1 MIIDLHCDTISV
13 LTHKEGL
20 NLLDNDLQVDIN
32 KLKAG
37 NYLAQCFALFT
48 YLKQEAPYED
58 TLKML
63 SCFQKEIKNNKLN
76 LATSVNSLNPN
87 ELNAILTIEDLGVIE
102 EDLSRLDYLYESG
115 VRIASLTWNFKN
127 SIGYP
132 NKINLQ
138 TGKTEPDNENGL
150 TEFGKKVINIMEEKG
165 IIIDVSHL
173 SDKGFWDV
181 LNNTTKPFIATHSNS
196 RSICN
201 HTRNLSDEM
210 IIALNKRGG
219 VMGMNFCTA
228 FINSDAQI
236 TTVKDIIKHIDY
248 IKKIASI
255 DVIALGTDF
264 DGIGRT
270 TEIDNASQMG
280 ILIDALKTHGYTY
293 LEINKITHLNFLR
306 VFGEVCHD

>member
-1 MIIDLHCDTISV
+1 M
-13 LTHKEGL
+13 
-20 NLLDNDLQVDIN
+20 
-32 KLKAG
+32 
-37 NYLAQCFALFT
+37 
-48 YLKQEAPYED
+48 
-58 TLKML
+58 
-63 SCFQKEIKNNKLN
+63 
-76 LATSVNSLNPN
+76 
-87 ELNAILTIEDLGVIE
+87 
-102 EDLSRLDYLYESG
+102 
-115 VRIASLTWNFKN
+115 TWNFKN

-165 IIIDVSHL
+165 IIVDVSHL

-201 HTRNLSDEM
+201 HTRNLTDEM

-236 TTVKDIIKHIDY
+236 TTVEDIIKHIDY

-280 ILIDALKTHGYTY
+280 MLIDALKMHGYTD

-306 VFGEVCHD
+306 VFSEVCHD